1 MSSESGVRMTY
12 KEIKTVFRKITTT
25 KIVVLFFELILVY
38 SLFLKEIQLTLLVLS
53 ALEILMN
60 TIFINLWEGIN
71 EERLNDYDR

>member
-1 MSSESGVRMTY
+1 MSSESGVRMTD

-53 ALEILMN
+53 ALEILLN
-60 TIFINLWEGIN
+60 TLFINLWEGIN